1 MNEVIERRVFGAIE
15 FVDDITGARVST
27 PLHID
32 SPGVHLLRN
41 HSGLHVI
48 REIDGADAYTRA
60 VDDPPTRPA
69 RANRLVTVSDPEQ
82 RYLPQAFT
90 LALPRWLA
98 APGAPVNDVDNAL
111 LPVQIR
117 LLPAAGLALRATWA
131 VLRLKVVV
139 TGSNPEVGLA
149 NVLVDANPAVSGLA
163 VRRTLTDRHGEA
175 LLVIDNAPPLLP
187 DPGPAGLTRDFK
199 VNLRLVLDKQV
210 VRPQS
215 TSGSATLPVPDP
227 RLIQQRRQ
235 AGHADVSV
243 VNLGDQLMSSGASR
257 RRVEKVRWP

>member
-1 MNEVIERRVFGAIE
+1 MTEVIERRVFGAIE
-15 FVDDITGARVST
+15 FVDDLTGARVST
-27 PLHID
+27 PLRID
-32 SPGVHLLRN
+32 APGMRLVRN

-48 REIDGADAYTRA
+48 RELDGADAYTRA
-60 VDDPPTRPA
+60 FDNPPTRPA
-69 RANRLVTVSDPEQ
+69 RANHPVSVSDPGQ

-90 LALPRWLA
+90 LALPRLLP
-98 APGAPVNDVDNAL
+98 APGAPVADEDNAL
-111 LPVQIR
+111 VPVQIR
-117 LLPAAGLALRATWA
+117 LMPAGGFTVRASWA

-149 NVLVDANPAVSGLA
+149 NVLVDANPAVAGLA
-163 VRRTLTDRHGEA
+163 TRRTLTDGHGEA
-175 LLVIDNAPPLLP
+175 LVVIDSAPPLLP
-187 DPGPAGLTRDFK
+187 DAGPAGLTRDFR
-199 VNLRLVLDKQV
+199 VNVRLVLDKQV
-210 VRPQS
+210 VRPE
-215 TSGSATLPVPDP
+215 GSATLPVPDP